1 MSRKREFSSA
11 GNRIPWE
18 SKAKANEQ
26 KYSQP
31 WTEAVVKALKQG
43 NGFLVLVDSASNAE
57 SDRRY
62 LDDQLAHIAVM
73 QSQINNLLSSG
84 KEIGALKDTVG
95 YPPYTFSEVN
105 SFYRGAVVSL
115 VQAWA
120 EDGMRTLVPDISI
133 YPPNSEDE
141 RREAVLYGIGDSND
155 LSSLELAFLT
165 YFHPAKFARCFSEPT
180 VEEAGIGR
188 DVRFFVQWELFE
200 DEAAH
205 ALGVPQDS
213 PEFDAILDQL
223 ECQFKSALGPAKKL
237 RAEGPSV
244 VGKGRL
250 RW

>member
-1 MSRKREFSSA
+1 MFRKREFSSA

-18 SKAKANEQ
+18 SKAEANERQ
-26 KYSQP
+26 YTQP

-43 NGFLVLVDSASNAE
+43 NGFLVLVDSASSSE

-73 QSQINNLLSSG
+73 QSQINNLLFSG
-84 KEIGALKDTVG
+84 KEIGALKDMVG

-115 VQAWA
+115 VQSWA

-141 RREAVLYGIGDSND
+141 RREAVLYGIGDRND
-155 LSSLELAFLT
+155 LSSLELAFLE
-165 YFHPAKFARCFSEPT
+165 YFHPTRFAKCFSAPT
-180 VEEAGIGR
+180 VEEEGIIR
-188 DVRFFVQWELFE
+188 DTRFFVQWELFE

-223 ECQFKSALGPAKKL
+223 EYQCKSALGPAKKL
-237 RAEGPSV
+237 CAEGPSV
-244 VGKGRL
+244 VKGRR